1 MFKTQKNVLI
11 TGYAAYVLY
20 IFGFGIVFGPLEFSW
35 AFYILAAM
43 LGFAFYA
50 MVSDY
55 YPQTEAME
63 MTESPSDSA
72 RYIEDAPYARASI
85 CAILIFLLSITPLLI
100 TVSLNQRGIA
110 DISWFWQAL
119 IFLGGYVLQ
128 FVTTSI
134 YKSCDSISVSGHVW
148 YNDFSIRAA
157 SSTTTREDV
166 LKAVDRACRIY
177 TVIPSEQERAEAK
190 RIVMDVMIPT
200 LSLDHTSVVNDWTR
214 VCDDLY
220 AANYDI
226 PVILEDIDAAL
237 KARYHRTTRD
247 VEHFYK
253 ESSLMKQYIDIRDRY
268 AGRKAMCRT
277 NESIFMF
284 ECDYGDALNTILPT
298 IGDWN
303 DLVAESIHY
312 IMQRSE

>member
-1 MFKTQKNVLI
+1 MFKTQKAVVI
-11 TGYAAYVLY
+11 TGLVLY
-20 IFGFGIVFGPLEFSW
+20 ALYIWGFGVLFGSLEFSW
-35 AFYILAAM
+35 AFYFLAVLLG
-43 LGFAFYA
+43 LGFYAF
-50 MVSDY
+50 VSDY
-55 YPQTEAME
+55 YPKTEAFNMSK
-63 MTESPSDSA
+63 SPSTSA
-72 RYIEDAPYARASI
+72 RYIEDGPYSRASV
-85 CAILIFLLSITPLLI
+85 CAILMLLLSITPLLV
-100 TVSLNQRGIA
+100 TVSLNQRGVA

-119 IFLGGYVLQ
+119 IFLGGYALQ

-134 YKSCDSISVSGHVW
+134 YKSCDSISVSGHLW

-177 TVIPSEQERAEAK
+177 TAIPSEQERAEAK
-190 RIVMDVMIPT
+190 RIVMDVMTPT
-200 LSLDHTSVVNDWTR
+200 LYLDHTSVVNDWTR

-312 IMQRSE
+312 IRQRSE

>member
-20 IFGFGIVFGPLEFSW
+20 IFGFGVVFGPLEFSW

-148 YNDFSIRAA
+148 YNDFSIRSA
-157 SSTTTREDV
+157 SSTTTMKDV
-166 LKAVDRACRIY
+166 LDGLDEICSWA
-177 TVIPSEQERAEAK
+177 PSETVREAKGILKEVFIKTQNAYEHEIVNSARLSDDLGVCDLLEVSVILTEIDEILGKKYGKHLYDLVHADYESAEKRRFIEWDKRYSTAIMLSKSENKPIDSDGLYSEFISIFPKFLDLTHFLAEA
-190 RIVMDVMIPT
+190 
-200 LSLDHTSVVNDWTR
+200 
-214 VCDDLY
+214 
-220 AANYDI
+220 
-226 PVILEDIDAAL
+226 
-237 KARYHRTTRD
+237 
-247 VEHFYK
+247 
-253 ESSLMKQYIDIRDRY
+253 
-268 AGRKAMCRT
+268 
-277 NESIFMF
+277 
-284 ECDYGDALNTILPT
+284 
-298 IGDWN
+298 
-303 DLVAESIHY
+303 IHSF
-312 IMQRSE
+312 RRR